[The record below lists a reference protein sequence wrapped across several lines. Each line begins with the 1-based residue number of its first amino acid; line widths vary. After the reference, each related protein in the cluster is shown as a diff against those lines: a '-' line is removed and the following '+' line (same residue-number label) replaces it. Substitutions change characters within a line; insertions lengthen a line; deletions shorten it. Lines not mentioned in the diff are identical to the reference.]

1 MKQLTNYISKN
12 MSKNFLLGMM
22 VMAVM
27 FVGAF
32 AINANSA
39 SADCTITSSLRV
51 GSVGGDVSCL
61 QSKVGA
67 SADGKF
73 GPMTKAKVVVWQA
86 SHGLVADGVV
96 GPITRAALNALDVVS
111 GNFPA
116 GCSSLVGYS
125 TITGLPCSGGF
136 SNLPAGC
143 LPGYVY
149 SATTGMPCSGG
160 LNLPAGCASAI
171 GYSSTTGV
179 KCDSNQN
186 SDNNGDLQGGS
197 GEITVSQTASD
208 VENEVAEGR
217 SEKVLGF
224 RVEAED
230 SDIRVNS
237 LKVIVENTDTASSKR
252 PDRYINTIEI
262 WKGDTKVGSIKAT
275 DLTRG
280 SGNTYSKSIALSDA
294 VVREGSGNRETF
306 YVVFKAISKIDS
318 GDMQSASFD
327 VDLNSIRFTDASGVI
342 MTSSASLGV
351 DGITFT
357 DLATAGEVRM
367 KVSLGGNNPDEGSVQ
382 VNEFSSTSNVSLLEF
397 ELKAEATDMSISELS
412 INLESSISN
421 LNKIISEVKLMKG
434 NTTLADYS
442 GSFDGDMSQR
452 IEFDLYDDLDI
463 DEGDTETLKVVVK
476 LLKQDNNF
484 DNGATLRASLAT
496 PLATYLVAEDENGDD
511 IVNFSG
517 SANGYAQ
524 TLFVNGATIAH
535 VSSTSTQVDQAGK
548 VRDFILVF
556 DVTAVGEDLT
566 IDRTSLNDN
575 NNDGIQYVVEGTG
588 TNTESANLSS
598 NASLSGNTYTVF
610 EGQTRRFTLTVTVTT
625 DTTGQKQIVL
635 EEVAGVSTT
644 STIESVSATVI
655 Q

>member
-1 MKQLTNYISKN
+1 MINLLKSKF
-12 MSKNFLLGMM
+12 FLGVM
-22 VMAVM
+22 VVAIM

-32 AINANSA
+32 ALNTEKA
-39 SADCTITSSLRV
+39 SADCSIYSTLRI
-51 GSVGGDVSCL
+51 GSVGVDVQCL
-61 QSKVGA
+61 QTKVGA
-67 SADGKF
+67 NADGKF
-73 GPMTKAKVVVWQA
+73 GPMTLAAVKAWQA
-86 SHGLVADGVV
+86 SHGLVADGIV
-96 GPITRAALNALDVVS
+96 GPMTRAALNGLDVVS

-116 GCSSLVGYS
+116 GCTSVVGYS
-125 TITGLPCSGGF
+125 TITGLPCWGGS

-143 LPGYVY
+143 LSGYVY

-160 LNLPAGCASAI
+160 LNLPAGCTSVA
-171 GYSSTTGV
+171 GYSPTTGV
-179 KCDSNQN
+179 KCDTNQN
-186 SDNNGDLQGGS
+186 SDNNNGDLVGGAGS
-197 GEITVSQTASD
+197 ITVSQTAAD

-230 SDIRVNS
+230 SDIQVNS
-237 LKVIVENTDTASSKR
+237 VKVTVENTDTASSRR
-252 PDRYINTIEI
+252 PDRYLNTIEI

-280 SGNTYSKSIALSDA
+280 SGNTYSKTITLSDA
-294 VVREGSGNRETF
+294 VVREGSGNKETF

-327 VDLNSIRFTDASGVI
+327 VDLNSIRFSDASGSSL
-342 MTSSASLGV
+342 TSSASLGV
-351 DGITFT
+351 NGITFT
-357 DLATAGEVRM
+357 DLATSGEVRM

-397 ELKAEATDMSISELS
+397 DLKAESTDMSISKLS
-412 INLESSISN
+412 INLESTISD
-421 LNKIISEVKLMKG
+421 LNDIVSEVKLMKG

-463 DEGDTETLKVVVK
+463 DEGDTETLRVVAK

-484 DNGATLRASLAT
+484 DNGSTLRASLAT

-524 TLFVNGATIAH
+524 TLFVNGATIAY

-556 DVTAVGEDLT
+556 DVTAVGDDLT
-566 IDRTSLNDN
+566 VDRTSLDDN
-575 NNDGIQYVVEGTG
+575 NNDGIQYIVSGSG

-598 NASLSGNTYTVF
+598 NASLSGNVYTVY

-625 DTTGQKQIVL
+625 DTTGQKKIVL

-644 STIESVSATVI
+644 STIESTSATVI

>member
-1 MKQLTNYISKN
+1 MNKLTNYVSK
-12 MSKNFLLGMM
+12 KFALGFL
-22 VMAVM
+22 VVAIM

-32 AINANSA
+32 ALNPAKA
-39 SADCTITSSLRV
+39 SADCTITNTLTV

-67 SADGKF
+67 TADGKF
-73 GPMTKAKVVVWQA
+73 GPMTKSRVVAWQA

-96 GPITRAALNALDVVS
+96 GPMTRAALNALDIVVS
-111 GNFPA
+111 GNFPV
-116 GCSSLVGYS
+116 GCTSAVGYS
-125 TITGLPCSGGF
+125 NITGLPCSGGS

-149 SATTGMPCSGG
+149 SATTGMPCSSGS
-160 LNLPAGCASAI
+160 NFPVGCSSTL
-171 GYSSTTGV
+171 GYSTTTGV
-179 KCDSNQN
+179 KCDGNQN
-186 SDNNGDLQGGS
+186 SGNDNGDLHGS
-197 GEITVSQTASD
+197 DGDITVSQTAAD
-208 VENEVAEGR
+208 VEKEVAEGR

-230 SDIRVNS
+230 SDIKVNS
-237 LKVIVENTDTASSKR
+237 VKVTLENTDTASSKR

-262 WKGDTKVGSIKAT
+262 WKGDTKVGSIKGT

-280 SGNTYSKSIALSDA
+280 SGNTYSKSITLSDA
-294 VVREGSGNRETF
+294 VVREGSGNRQTF
-306 YVVFKAISKIDS
+306 YVVFKAVSKIDS

-327 VDLNSIRFTDASGVI
+327 LDLNSIRFSDASGSS
-342 MTSSASLGV
+342 MTSSVSLGV
-351 DGITFT
+351 NGINFT
-357 DLATAGEVRM
+357 DLATSGEVRM
-367 KVSLGGNNPDEGSVQ
+367 KVSLGGNNPDEGSIQ
-382 VNEFSSTSNVSLLEF
+382 VNEFSSTSNVLLLGF
-397 ELKAEATDMSISELS
+397 QLKAESTDMSVSELS
-412 INLESSISN
+412 VNLESTLSD
-421 LNKIISEVKLMKG
+421 LNKILSEVKLMKG
-434 NTTLADYS
+434 STTLADYS
-442 GSFDGDMSQR
+442 GPFDSDMSQR
-452 IEFDLYDDLDI
+452 IQFDLYDDLDI
-463 DEGDTETLKVVVK
+463 DEGDTETLQIVAK

-517 SANGYAQ
+517 SATGYAQ
-524 TLFVNGATIAH
+524 TLFVNGATIAY

-548 VRDFILVF
+548 VRDFTLVF
-556 DVTAVGEDLT
+556 DVTAVGDDLT
-566 IDRTSLNDN
+566 IDRTSLDDN
-575 NNDGIQYVVEGTG
+575 NNDGIQYIVSGSG

-598 NASLSGNTYTVF
+598 NASLSGSIYTVY

-625 DTTGQKQIVL
+625 DTTGQKKIVL
-635 EEVAGVSTT
+635 QEVAGVSTT

>member
-1 MKQLTNYISKN
+1 MIKLLKSKF
-12 MSKNFLLGMM
+12 FLGVM
-22 VMAVM
+22 VVAILVVAGSVVP
-27 FVGAF
+27 VGTP
-32 AINANSA
+32 NQA
-39 SADCTITSSLRV
+39 SADCTIASTLRV
-51 GSVGGDVSCL
+51 GSAGFEVQCL
-61 QSKVGA
+61 QGIVGVT
-67 SADGKF
+67 ADGKF
-73 GPMTKAKVVVWQA
+73 GPMTLAAVKAWQA
-86 SHGLVADGVV
+86 SHGLVADGIV
-96 GPITRAALNALDVVS
+96 GPMTRAALNAQGQVS

-116 GCSSLVGYS
+116 GCTSAVGYS
-125 TITGLPCSGGF
+125 VTTGMPCSGV

-149 SATTGMPCSGG
+149 SATTGMPCSCG
-160 LNLPAGCASAI
+160 LNLPAGCNSTL
-171 GYSSTTGV
+171 GYSPTTGV
-179 KCDSNQN
+179 KCDTNQN
-186 SDNNGDLQGGS
+186 SGDNGNLNGSDGD
-197 GEITVSQTASD
+197 ITVSQTAAD

-237 LKVIVENTDTASSKR
+237 VKVKVENTDTASNRR
-252 PDRYINTIEI
+252 PDRYLSTIEI

-280 SGNTYSKSIALSDA
+280 SGNTYSKTITLSDA

-412 INLESSISN
+412 INLESTISN
-421 LNKIISEVKLMKG
+421 INKIISEVKLMKS

-463 DEGDTETLKVVVK
+463 DEGDTETLKVVAK

-517 SANGYAQ
+517 SATGYAQ
-524 TLFVNGATIAH
+524 TLFVNGATIAY

-548 VRDFILVF
+548 VRDFTLVF
-556 DVTAVGEDLT
+556 DVTAVGDDLT
-566 IDRTSLNDN
+566 VDRTSLDDN
-575 NNDGIQYVVEGTG
+575 NNDGIQYIVSGSG

-598 NASLSGNTYTVF
+598 NASLSGNVYTVY

-625 DTTGQKQIVL
+625 DTTGQKKIVL

-644 STIESVSATVI
+644 STIESTSATVI